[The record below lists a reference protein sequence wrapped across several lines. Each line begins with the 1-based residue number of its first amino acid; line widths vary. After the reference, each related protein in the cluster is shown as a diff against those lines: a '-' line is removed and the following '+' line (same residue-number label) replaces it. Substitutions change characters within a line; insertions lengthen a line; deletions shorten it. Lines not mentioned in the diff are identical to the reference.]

1 MNAYLLELKMKQSN
15 ITTEKA
21 AKATNMDPATFYRK
35 KIGESDFYRREI
47 QVLRKILN
55 LTSEEVDSIFFDD

>member
-1 MNAYLLELKMKQSN
+1 MNALLLELKMKEAN
-15 ITTEKA
+15 ISVDKA

-47 QVLRKILN
+47 QILRKILN
-55 LTSEEVDSIFFDD
+55 LSSEEVDSIFFNE

>member
-1 MNAYLLELKMKQSN
+1 KK
-15 ITTEKA
+15 IGV
-21 AKATNMDPATFYRK
+21 DPATFYRK

-55 LTSEEVDSIFFDD
+55 LTSKEVDEIFFDE

>member
-1 MNAYLLELKMKQSN
+1 MKEAGISVE
-15 ITTEKA
+15 IASK
-21 AKATNMDPATFYRK
+21 KIGVDPATFYRK

-55 LTSEEVDSIFFDD
+55 LTSKEVDEIFFDE

>member
-1 MNAYLLELKMKQSN
+1 MNYYLLEMKMKEAGISVE
-15 ITTEKA
+15 IASK
-21 AKATNMDPATFYRK
+21 KIGVDPATFYRK

-55 LTSEEVDSIFFDD
+55 LTSKEVDEIFFDE